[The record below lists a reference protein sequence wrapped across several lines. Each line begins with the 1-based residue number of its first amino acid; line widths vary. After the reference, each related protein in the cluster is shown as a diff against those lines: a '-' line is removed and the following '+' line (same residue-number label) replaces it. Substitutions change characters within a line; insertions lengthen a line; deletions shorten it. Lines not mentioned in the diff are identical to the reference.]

1 MQVQDAFIE
10 LRQNLSALYDERESD
25 LIAQWVIEHLT
36 GLSRSARLIHKTED
50 LTTEQESNFQT
61 YRKELLQSRPVQYV
75 LGEAWFS
82 GMKFFVDE
90 RVLIPRP
97 ETEELV
103 GEVGASRQSTV
114 ASRQPTRVLDIGT
127 GSGCIPISLKKKNPG
142 WDVWA
147 VDLSEGALDVA
158 SQNAKNLGAEIHFS
172 KVDILDEDSRA
183 DLPVFDIIVSNPPY
197 IPLKDKGE
205 MHDNVLLH
213 EPHMALFVAN
223 EDPLVFYREIIE
235 FSVDHLKPG
244 GLLFLEIH
252 EKLAAQVLSL
262 ISVEKYQQ
270 VILKKDMQG
279 RDRIISAVKL

>member
-36 GLSRSARLIHKTED
+36 GLSRSDRLIHKTD
-50 LTTEQESNFQT
+50 ALTSVQESIFQT
-61 YRKELLQSRPVQYV
+61 FRKELLQSRPVQYV

-103 GEVGASRQSTV
+103 GEVVASRQSTV

-147 VDLSEGALDVA
+147 VDLSEGALEVA

-244 GLLFLEIH
+244 CLLFLEIH